1 MGAEFHS
8 VLQQGA
14 DASLCLLHHAGM
26 NRAVLSYT
34 SLQRVSSADRKHN
47 QHQTEKTKLQ
57 AGKENGAEK
66 ERKRGRI
73 MILNQ
78 GPLYISELLV
88 LSVMT

>member
-1 MGAEFHS
+1 MQEWTELFVIYQPAKG
-8 VLQQGA
+8 QQ
-14 DASLCLLHHAGM
+14 C
-26 NRAVLSYT
+26 RQETY
-34 SLQRVSSADRKHN
+34 N

-78 GPLYISELLV
+78 GPLYISKLLV